1 MNSLGSIASQ
11 LLKSS
16 PDALVVVDR
25 QGIIA
30 FGNETAHAM
39 FGYEPETLVGASIE
53 ILIPERLRA
62 PHGRHVAGY
71 QAAPMNREMG
81 ARLVDLF
88 ARRRD
93 GTEFSAGIRL
103 APIRSDGADYVSVA
117 IRDMTERRAISQAL
131 IAARQE
137 ADRANQAK
145 SRFLA
150 TASHD
155 LRQPMQAIRLL
166 NASLLKLTHDSRH
179 LHELLRRQEQAID
192 SATRLLHAL
201 LDISRLES
209 GAIDPHLAPVSL
221 ASVFG
226 DLQQEFESTAVTK
239 GVGLEFAYS
248 DVVLSTDRTL
258 FTQLLQNLIGNALKY
273 TSTGAVQVTLARDPE
288 HLTLQVIDS
297 GIGIPAD
304 KLGRIFDEYYQ
315 VDPVGL
321 PRSGV
326 GLGLAIVR
334 EVSRLLGYRVD
345 VDSQF
350 GAGTQVRVRVP
361 AQRIVTMSQRG
372 SAALP
377 SRAETAMPRG
387 RLWLLED
394 NPAVRAATELFLS
407 LEGYTTRSAATAAE
421 ARHSFAEAAPGDVL
435 ITDYRLDGK
444 NTGLDFLHR
453 LRADKGWDLPAVLL
467 SGDLE
472 SMMRAVKTPIKHCC
486 FLSKPVDTRALLAA
500 IGELASVAPP
510 AVVDPPGSTQ
520 ASSS

>member
-1 MNSLGSIASQ
+1 MLRLPARIMNSLGSIAQQ

-16 PDALVVVDR
+16 PDALLVVDR
-25 QGIIA
+25 DGLIA
-30 FGNETAHAM
+30 LANETAHVM
-39 FGYEPETLVGASIE
+39 FGYAPETLIGAPID

-62 PHGRHVAGY
+62 SHGRHVASF
-71 QAAPMNREMG
+71 QAAPTNREMG
-81 ARLVDLF
+81 ARLADLF
-88 ARRRD
+88 AKRRD

-103 APIRSDGADYVSVA
+103 APIRSGDVDYVSVA
-117 IRDMTERRAISQAL
+117 IRDMTERRAISRAL

-209 GAIDPHLAPVSL
+209 GAVDPKLAPVSL
-221 ASVFG
+221 GSLFG
-226 DLQQEFESTAVTK
+226 DLQQEFEQIALAK
-239 GVGLEFAYS
+239 AVGLQFARS
-248 DVVLSTDRTL
+248 DLVVSTDRVL

-273 TSTGAVQVTLARDPE
+273 TSTGAVRVSVERTPA
-288 HLTLQVIDS
+288 HLILRVIDS

-315 VDPVGL
+315 VDPVGQ

-334 EVSRLLGYRVD
+334 EVARLLGYTVE

-350 GAGTQVRVRVP
+350 GAGTRVSVRVP
-361 AQRIVTMSQRG
+361 SERIVAVSRRAPSVSPAQAE
-372 SAALP
+372 AAP
-377 SRAETAMPRG
+377 PRG

-394 NPAVRAATELFLS
+394 NQAVRAATELFLS
-407 LEGYTTRSAATAAE
+407 LEGYTTRSAASAAE
-421 ARHSFAEAAPGDVL
+421 AGHWSAEVAPGDVL
-435 ITDYRLDGK
+435 ISDYRLDGK
-444 NTGLDFLHR
+444 NNGLDFLQR
-453 LRADKGWDLPAVLL
+453 LRADKGWDVPAVLL

-486 FLSKPVDTRALLAA
+486 FLSKPVDTRALLVA
-500 IGELASVAPP
+500 IGELGSVASPP
-510 AVVDPPGSTQ
+510 IADPR
-520 ASSS
+520 